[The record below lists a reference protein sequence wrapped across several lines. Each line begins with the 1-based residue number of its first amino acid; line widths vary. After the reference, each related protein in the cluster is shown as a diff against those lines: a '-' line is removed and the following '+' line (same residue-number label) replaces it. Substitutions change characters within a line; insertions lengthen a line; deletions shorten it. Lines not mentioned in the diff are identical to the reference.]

1 MMEYLDDLS
10 FVLLFSSAF
19 GLIVL
24 VFGYIFEKVVEKVV
38 EKTIGMEKFV
48 NIMFGS
54 EDDEDE
60 EDEY

>member
-1 MMEYLDDLS
+1 MEYLDDLS

-24 VFGYIFEKVVEKVV
+24 VFGYIFEKVV
-38 EKTIGMEKFV
+38 V

>member
-10 FVLLFSSAF
+10 FVLLFGSAF

-24 VFGYIFEKVVEKVV
+24 VFGYIFEKVVEK
-38 EKTIGMEKFV
+38 TIGMEKFD

-54 EDDEDE
+54 KDDEDE